1 MNVSLPI
8 ASGDPVLFLMLA
20 GVLVLAGAAIGVG
33 VAGVV
38 MLFGKEDEKK
48 KLGRR
53 MLACAAIP
61 VALAA
66 AWWIAVVGF
75 D

>member
-1 MNVSLPI
+1 MNVFLPI

-38 MLFGKEDEKK
+38 MLFGKSDERK

-53 MLACAAIP
+53 MLAFAAIP

-66 AWWIAVVGF
+66 GWWIAVVGF

>member
-1 MNVSLPI
+1 MSVFLPI

-38 MLFGKEDEKK
+38 MLFGKSDERK

-53 MLACAAIP
+53 MLAFAAIP

-66 AWWIAVVGF
+66 GWWIAVVGF

>member
-1 MNVSLPI
+1 MCIFLPI
-8 ASGDPVLFLMLA
+8 ASGDSVLFLMIA

-33 VAGVV
+33 ITGVV
-38 MLFGKEDEKK
+38 MLLGKSDERK

-53 MLACAAIP
+53 LLAFAAIP

-66 AWWIAVVGF
+66 GWWIAVVGL

>member
-1 MNVSLPI
+1 MTIQPPI

-20 GVLVLAGAAIGVG
+20 GILVLVGVTIGFG
-33 VAGVV
+33 VAGVA
-38 MLFGKEDEKK
+38 MLFGKSDEKK

-53 MLACAAIP
+53 FLALAAIP

-66 AWWIAVVGF
+66 VWWIAVIGF